1 MSDAFDSVQA
11 TYDAATG
18 SVRGFLQPQ
27 SYGRKVKLMSISGP
41 TNSQLTIYRGHVPG
55 IAGQITNLF
64 PADVR
69 TYTADGPEGSIDLIK
84 GAAHIFV
91 WTRGN
96 VAAGQT
102 AAASFTSEV
111 Y

>member
-1 MSDAFDSVQA
+1 MADTFDAVQA
-11 TYDAATG
+11 TYDAASN

-27 SYGRKVKLMSISGP
+27 SYGRRIKLMSITGP
-41 TNSQLTIYRGHVPG
+41 ANSQLTIYRGYIPG
-55 IAGQITNLF
+55 VAGQITNLF

-69 TYTADGPEGSIDLIK
+69 TYTAESDGPPLDIRAGEP
-84 GAAHIFV
+84 AAFV
-91 WTRGN
+91 WTRGS

-102 AAASFTSEV
+102 ASASFTSEV